1 MIDVKNMFIIVM
13 VKYVK
18 KMVKA
23 MRKKPTQTLLMISIF
38 FVFILMIF
46 EVIRYDPKVEK
57 LDFLKNLFGMGEETN
72 SSSSS
77 STVTCTGNKV
87 LDNGGC
93 KTLTQYCDDRNGTPN
108 TTTFI
113 IDDPT
118 TWCVLNSTGSGSS
131 TNSTGSGSSTNS
143 TGSGSSTN
151 STGSGSSTN
160 STAAPSEIVIKMDG
174 AIDYEELIDWD
185 QIILRDINESVVEYD
200 VTVNTVFAFHGD
212 TDPNY
217 LTSFYPNNPLHIP
230 RPQALNTRGR
240 VIWNGSPNTNKPNIG
255 DTLLTLFPTKTVAS
269 MELITSKRTSQRHV
283 ALKVAYDG
291 GIYNIPKSQ
300 FMTTFES

>member
-1 MIDVKNMFIIVM
+1 M

-23 MRKKPTQTLLMISIF
+23 MRKKPIQTLLMISIF

-118 TWCVLNSTGSGSS
+118 TWCVL
-131 TNSTGSGSSTNS
+131 
-143 TGSGSSTN
+143 N